1 MCHEHGVKIGPWRL
15 THVVQELNFGD
26 HPTYGVLSLAHWA
39 GKAGKTWRL
48 GIGLFLGRGPGKPR
62 DLAVKLNA
70 FDGEPCVLDQLILL
84 RPSDDTSITGK
95 SKTLWDEAAGKGQ
108 LCRLESL
115 DLDRFAWLY
124 AFPRWLSAVTE
135 SQDSQPMPNLADF
148 LQDHLQLL
156 IQQLCL
162 PGLE

>member
-1 MCHEHGVKIGPWRL
+1 M
-15 THVVQELNFGD
+15 
-26 HPTYGVLSLAHWA
+26 
-39 GKAGKTWRL
+39 
-48 GIGLFLGRGPGKPR
+48 
-62 DLAVKLNA
+62 KLNA

-135 SQDSQPMPNLADF
+135 SQDGQPMPNLADF
-148 LQDHLQLL
+148 LQDHLQPL

-162 PGLE
+162 PGID